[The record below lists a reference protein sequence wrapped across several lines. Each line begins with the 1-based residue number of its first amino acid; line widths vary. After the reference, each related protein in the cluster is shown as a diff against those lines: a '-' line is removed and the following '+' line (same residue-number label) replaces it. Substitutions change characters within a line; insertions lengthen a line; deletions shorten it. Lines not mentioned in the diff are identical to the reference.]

1 MKNNF
6 TAYQKALKTLNA
18 TLIQNKKNPH
28 AEFLAGEALES
39 VETATTVRPRDNDVT
54 ITDGPFAETKEQL
67 VGFYMIEAR
76 DLNHAIDYAKGIP
89 AARVGSIEV
98 RPVRNLDI

>member
-1 MKNNF
+1 MKH
-6 TAYQKALKTLNA
+6 L
-18 TLIQNKKNPH
+18 
-28 AEFLAGEALES
+28 S
-39 VETATTVRPRDNDVT
+39 RVETATTVRPRGNDVT

-89 AARVGSIEV
+89 AARVGCIEV